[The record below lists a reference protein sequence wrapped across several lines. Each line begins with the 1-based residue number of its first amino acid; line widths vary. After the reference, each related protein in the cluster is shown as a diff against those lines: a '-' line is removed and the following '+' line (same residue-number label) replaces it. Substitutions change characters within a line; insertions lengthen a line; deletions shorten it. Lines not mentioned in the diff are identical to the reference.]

1 MRDGKPG
8 RPERRIK
15 LRLRFLSAYLFIVF
29 FLFLSCDKRKEGV
42 PSSISGDVPDEEVMG
57 FSVTETTSGRK
68 EWILH
73 AKWAG
78 VYNDKGITLAKNVA
92 IEFFDEAGKKYSD
105 LTSREGILEHGSSN
119 MRAKGD
125 VVVVTDE
132 GTKLETDELVWLNGP
147 GKITSDGFVKITRK
161 KDIITGIGFESHPDL
176 KQFEIKKDIKGELI
190 GGKPLGKK

>member
-1 MRDGKPG
+1 MRDGNPG

-15 LRLRFLSAYLFIVF
+15 LRLRFFSAYLFVLFSI
-29 FLFLSCDKRKEGV
+29 FLSCDKGKEGV
-42 PSSISGDVPDEEVMG
+42 PSSVSGDIPDEEVMG

-68 EWILH
+68 EWILR

-78 VYNDKGITLAKNVA
+78 VYNDKGITVARTVA
-92 IEFFDEAGKKYSD
+92 IEFFDETGKKYSD
-105 LTSREGILEHGSSN
+105 LTSREGILEHGSSD

-147 GKITSDGFVKITRK
+147 GKIVSDGFVKITRK

-176 KQFEIKKDIKGELI
+176 KEFEIKKDIKGELI
-190 GGKPLGKK
+190 GQKALEKK